1 MPKHLLEDMVA
12 RKHPNKENVKEPN
25 FNGKRKIW
33 EKSEIRKVPV
43 EHSKSKSRYYLW
55 FVALFSV
62 VFCFFAISF
71 LFSSAEVTVYSKMKD
86 VVLNQNLFAIKNSNT
101 ENLSFDL
108 VVISGEENKIIQAS
122 EKKYTTEAAV
132 GTAVIYNAF
141 SSSPQTLSID
151 TRLEGSNGKIYKTKI
166 KSVVPG
172 KSTKNVPGTV
182 EVKIYA
188 ADFGQEYNSVPL
200 DFKILGF
207 KGTSKYSQ
215 FYGRSVGDITGGF
228 KGDAPVVSEAEK
240 AGAVTELKNT
250 LETKLL
256 KKATNQIPS
265 GFVLFK
271 DAIFL
276 NMNDA
281 NISSTYNADNSM
293 TLVLKATLYGLLF
306 NEQKLTKKIAE
317 NNIEDYDNSDV
328 YIPNIRDLIFSI
340 PNKENI
346 AFDNVKNINFNL
358 SGPAKI
364 VWRLDVD
371 KFTSD
376 LLGIQKKDFN
386 KILAEYTN
394 ITSANLIVKPIW
406 KASIPNQVKDV
417 KVIVK

>member
-1 MPKHLLEDMVA
+1 M
-12 RKHPNKENVKEPN
+12 
-25 FNGKRKIW
+25 
-33 EKSEIRKVPV
+33 
-43 EHSKSKSRYYLW
+43 
-55 FVALFSV
+55 
-62 VFCFFAISF
+62 
-71 LFSSAEVTVYSKMKD
+71 
-86 VVLNQNLFAIKNSNT
+86 
-101 ENLSFDL
+101 
-108 VVISGEENKIIQAS
+108 
-122 EKKYTTEAAV
+122 
-132 GTAVIYNAF
+132 
-141 SSSPQTLSID
+141 
-151 TRLEGSNGKIYKTKI
+151 
-166 KSVVPG
+166 
-172 KSTKNVPGTV
+172 
-182 EVKIYA
+182 
-188 ADFGQEYNSVPL
+188 
-200 DFKILGF
+200 
-207 KGTSKYSQ
+207 
-215 FYGRSVGDITGGF
+215 
-228 KGDAPVVSEAEK
+228 SEAEK